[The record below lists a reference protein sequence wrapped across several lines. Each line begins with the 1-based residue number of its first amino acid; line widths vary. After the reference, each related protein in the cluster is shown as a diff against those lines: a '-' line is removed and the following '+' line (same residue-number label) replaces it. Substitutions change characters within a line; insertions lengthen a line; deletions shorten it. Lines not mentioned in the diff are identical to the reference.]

1 MRVEQVSCD
10 VCGKQ
15 KQQSNHWFV
24 IVKATL
30 QIIIVAP
37 INVPHIGSVEG
48 ECELL
53 DLCGE
58 SCVLRKVSELIG
70 APYKVDVV
78 A

>member
-24 IVKATL
+24 LVKEAL
-30 QIIIVAP
+30 SFSIVAP
-37 INVPHIGSVEG
+37 LNVPHVIASEDA
-48 ECELL
+48 ELL

-70 APYKVDVV
+70 APQKVDIP